1 MKKLANKHLGGD
13 KLKDLLVS
21 KKPVLLEVRDDKSC
35 CSQLIAPVI
44 SRIENEF
51 DNSIKVVRIDYESH
65 KEILQKL
72 EVESFPTIVLLKGG
86 KVMKKINGTISR
98 RNIKSLVMELLNHQ
112 N

>member
-1 MKKLANKHLGGD
+1 MKKLTNKNLGGD
-13 KLKDLLVS
+13 KLKNLLVS
-21 KKPVLLEVRDDKSC
+21 NKPVLLEVRDDKRC

-51 DNSIKVVRIDYESH
+51 DNSFKVVRIDYESH

-86 KVMKKINGTISR
+86 KVMKQINGTISR
-98 RNIKSLVMELLNHQ
+98 GNLKSLVMELLNNH

>member
-1 MKKLANKHLGGD
+1 
-13 KLKDLLVS
+13 
-21 KKPVLLEVRDDKSC
+21 VLLEVRDDKSC

-98 RNIKSLVMELLNHQ
+98 GNLKSLVMELLNHH

>member
-1 MKKLANKHLGGD
+1 M
-13 KLKDLLVS
+13 
-21 KKPVLLEVRDDKSC
+21 LLEVRDDKSC

-65 KEILQKL
+65 KEFLQKL
-72 EVESFPTIVLLKGG
+72 NVEYFPTIVLLKRG
-86 KVMKKINGTISR
+86 KVIKRISGTISR
-98 RNIKSLVMELLNHQ
+98 GNIKSLVMELLNHR

>member
-1 MKKLANKHLGGD
+1 M
-13 KLKDLLVS
+13 KDLLVS

-51 DNSIKVVRIDYESH
+51 DNSVKIVRIDYESH
-65 KEILQKL
+65 KEFLQKL
-72 EVESFPTIVLLKGG
+72 NVESFPTVLLLKNGN
-86 KVMKKINGTISR
+86 VMKQINGTISR
-98 RNIKSLVMELLNHQ
+98 GNIKSLVMELLNHR

>member
-1 MKKLANKHLGGD
+1 M
-13 KLKDLLVS
+13 KDLLVS

-72 EVESFPTIVLLKGG
+72 EVESFPTILLLKGG

-98 RNIKSLVMELLNHQ
+98 GNIKSLVMELLNHH

>member
-51 DNSIKVVRIDYESH
+51 DNSVKIVRIDYESH

-72 EVESFPTIVLLKGG
+72 NVESFPTVLLLKNGN
-86 KVMKKINGTISR
+86 VMKQINGTISR
-98 RNIKSLVMELLNHQ
+98 GNIKSLVMELLKHQ

>member
-1 MKKLANKHLGGD
+1 
-13 KLKDLLVS
+13 LKDLLVS

-51 DNSIKVVRIDYESH
+51 DNSVKIVRIDYESH
-65 KEILQKL
+65 KEFLQKL
-72 EVESFPTIVLLKGG
+72 NVESFPTVLLLKNGN
-86 KVMKKINGTISR
+86 VMKQINGTISR
-98 RNIKSLVMELLNHQ
+98 GNIKSLVMELLNHQ